1 MWSLLST
8 TKEPFTIPNILPYVH
23 HWQCSLCV
31 RRDDGV
37 PPRGTAESFTIPDNV
52 VWSLLSTTKQPF
64 TIPNILPYVHHWQC
78 GLCCPLPKSLLQY
91 LTSYHMSITDN
102 VAFVVQYQSLLQYLT
117 SYHMSITDNVAF
129 VVHYQRAFTI
139 PNILPYVHHWQC
151 GLCCPLP
158 NSLLQY
164 LTSYHMSITD
174 NVVFVVHYQSLLQ
187 YLTSYHMSI
196 TDNVAFVVH
205 YQRAFYNT

>member
-23 HWQCSLCV
+23 HWQYGLCCPLPKSLLQYL
-31 RRDDGV
+31 
-37 PPRGTAESFTIPDNV
+37 TSYHMSITDNV
-52 VWSLLSTTKQPF
+52 VFVVHYQRAF

-102 VAFVVQYQSLLQYLT
+102 VV
-117 SYHMSITDNVAF
+117 F
-129 VVHYQRAFTI
+129 VVHQRVQYLNLTICPSLTMWSLLSTTKESFTI

-158 NSLLQY
+158 KSLLQY

-174 NVVFVVHYQSLLQ
+174 NVVFVVHYQR
-187 YLTSYHMSI
+187 
-196 TDNVAFVVH
+196 V
-205 YQRAFYNT
+205 FYNT

>member
-1 MWSLLST
+1 MWPLLSTTKESFTIPNILPYVHHWQCGLCCPLPKTDTYLTICPSLTMWSLLST

-23 HWQCSLCV
+23 HWQCGLCCPLPNSLLQYL
-31 RRDDGV
+31 
-37 PPRGTAESFTIPDNV
+37 TSYHKV
-52 VWSLLSTTKQPF
+52 VFVGPCPSLTMWSLLSTTKQSF

-78 GLCCPLPKSLLQY
+78 GLCCPLPK
-91 LTSYHMSITDN
+91 
-102 VAFVVQYQSLLQYLT
+102 SLLQYLT

-158 NSLLQY
+158 KS
-164 LTSYHMSITD
+164 
-174 NVVFVVHYQSLLQ
+174 
-187 YLTSYHMSI
+187 
-196 TDNVAFVVH
+196 
-205 YQRAFYNT
+205 FYNT

>member
-8 TKEPFTIPNILPYVH
+8 TKE
-23 HWQCSLCV
+23 S
-31 RRDDGV
+31 
-37 PPRGTAESFTIPDNV
+37 
-52 VWSLLSTTKQPF
+52 F

-102 VAFVVQYQSLLQYLT
+102 VAFVVHYQSPLPICPSLT
-117 SYHMSITDNVAF
+117 MWS
-129 VVHYQRAFTI
+129 FTI

-158 NSLLQY
+158 KSLLQY

-174 NVVFVVHYQSLLQ
+174 NVVFVVHYQRVQ

-196 TDNVAFVVH
+196 TDNVVFVVH
-205 YQRAFYNT
+205 YQYNT